1 MSMHLTTQE
10 LDATRANIATK
21 SSPPTLCQSWMPKR
35 KLFGPPESSA
45 GRSSPAQ
52 SLRTLCCP
60 THKAAVPDY
69 NRSWSRSSRSCLL
82 PRQLVPL
89 LQSTPARLSTS
100 PLQELAAEHAER
112 ERVV

>member
-1 MSMHLTTQE
+1 MRLTTQE

-69 NRSWSRSSRSCLL
+69 NRSCVKVQSFLSFTEAAGAPIAIYTCEAFNESSPGTGGGTC
-82 PRQLVPL
+82 
-89 LQSTPARLSTS
+89 
-100 PLQELAAEHAER
+100 
-112 ERVV
+112 